1 MKEEYIMHS
10 WEAIQKAIDYID
22 ENLQGGISTEV
33 LSEMVSLSP
42 YYFQRLFKRLVNKP
56 VQEYIKL
63 RRLSKAIDEFNADK
77 QRVLDIAFNYG
88 FSSHA
93 NFTRAFKE
101 TYGITPEEYK
111 KTRPMLNTVIK
122 PEISMN
128 YILIDENVP
137 LIIGDIV
144 LEIQRKSL
152 SAAENYIGFTADV
165 NIAAQTPVGESTGI
179 DVPGELWAR
188 FHKEKSVLG
197 ASVNPDIGLG
207 MSYMA
212 EPEKG
217 IFQYFAGALL
227 QGEVDST
234 NDFVMK
240 ELPAGDFIVCKIEAE
255 SFENLVTEALD
266 KAGKYLFGT
275 WLPNHQLA
283 TRPFSAEKYYT
294 NCDYGSCVEIWVM
307 PLLQ

>member
-1 MKEEYIMHS
+1 
-10 WEAIQKAIDYID
+10 
-22 ENLQGGISTEV
+22 
-33 LSEMVSLSP
+33 MVSLSP
-42 YYFQRLFKRLVNKP
+42 FYFQRLFKRFVNKP

-63 RRLSKAIDEFNADK
+63 RRLSKAIDELNTDK
-77 QRVLDIAFNYG
+77 QRILDVALEYG

-111 KTRPMLNTVIK
+111 KKRPMLNMVIK

-128 YILIDENVP
+128 YVLIDEGVP

-152 SAAENYIGFTADV
+152 TAAESYIGFATDV
-165 NIAAQTPVGESTGI
+165 NIESQTPVGESTGI
-179 DVPGELWAR
+179 DVPGQLWTR
-188 FHKEKSVLG
+188 FHKEKYVL
-197 ASVNPDIGLG
+197 AEYVNPAIELG

-212 EPEKG
+212 DLQKG
-217 IFQYFAGALL
+217 IFKYFAGAIL
-227 QGEVDST
+227 QAKFNNT
-234 NDFVMK
+234 KDFVVQ
-240 ELPAGDFIVCKIEAE
+240 ELPAGDYIVCKIEAE
-255 SFENLVTEALD
+255 NFEKLVTEALD

-283 TRPFSAEKYYT
+283 TEPFSAEKYYT
-294 NCDYGSCVEIWVM
+294 NCDCGNSMEIWVK
-307 PLLQ
+307 PLDKSWSCQEK